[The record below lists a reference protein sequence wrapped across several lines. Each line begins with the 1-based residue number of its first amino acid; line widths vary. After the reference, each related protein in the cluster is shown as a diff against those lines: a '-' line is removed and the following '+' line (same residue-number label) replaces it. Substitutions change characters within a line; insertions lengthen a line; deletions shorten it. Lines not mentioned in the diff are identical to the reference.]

1 MIPSHP
7 TFFPFFPLKLRV
19 KNFFFFTKNPQEFLL
34 IITYFKFKIIKII
47 KILQKFFFKSTVK
60 ICISF
65 FFFVSFLSESQNFNM
80 LTRFQLLVCLLRYK
94 KFEETFTT
102 LL

>member
-65 FFFVSFLSESQNFNM
+65 FFFLFLFCQNPKISI
-80 LTRFQLLVCLLRYK
+80 C
-94 KFEETFTT
+94 
-102 LL
+102 